1 MCSKLIII
9 VTSIDVILCFIFNF
23 QKLFIFKHSA
33 LESSAFI
40 NDLVGKYLGPFQTT
54 MKELFAKQMAVKS
67 HSLFSQESL
76 IIYAQSCNS
85 QLENNRLVKTIE
97 KSLNSIFQSIY

>member
-1 MCSKLIII
+1 MRSKLIII

-23 QKLFIFKHSA
+23 KKLLIFKYSA

-40 NDLVGKYLGPFQTT
+40 NDLVRKYLGPFQTT
-54 MKELFAKQMAVKS
+54 MKELLQKQMAVKS
-67 HSLFSQESL
+67 HSLFSLEST

-85 QLENNRLVKTIE
+85 QLENKRLVKTIE
-97 KSLNSIFQSIY
+97 KSLNSIF